1 MSTRNCTCAICQ
13 ADLNAPEF
21 QGVGHRKVLT
31 IARAPEFVC
40 SLCENDLRES
50 GCFDFESEI
59 DADGNISFDGNRVLH
74 SILFSLRQ
82 RSVKG
87 LSSDIPGLAM
97 GAYR

>member
-1 MSTRNCTCAICQ
+1 MQTKICTCAICQ

-31 IARAPEFVC
+31 IARAPEFLC
-40 SLCENDLRES
+40 SLCEKDLADT

-59 DADGNISFDGNRVLH
+59 QADGNISFDGNKVLH
-74 SILFSLRQ
+74 SILSSLRIKSQ
-82 RSVKG
+82 KG
-87 LSSDIPGLAM
+87 EASSLPGLAM